1 MKTDFQILEELFDT
15 IEQLKQRLGGDPNRG
30 YLSSSRKLRKDVADF
45 TGKCRNGEL
54 KGRARNRKSGEL
66 FNRIISLHPDVWP
79 K

>member
-1 MKTDFQILEELFDT
+1 MKTDFQTLEELFDT
-15 IEQLKQRLGGDPNRG
+15 VEQFKQRLGDGPKRG

-66 FNRIISLHPDVWP
+66 FIRIISLHSDVWR